1 MPISEL
7 KLAKEL
13 IRRPSITPK
22 DAGAIN
28 ILAKKLR
35 SLGFKCQLINFKN
48 IKNLYAKLG
57 KSSPNFCYAGHTDV
71 VPPGN
76 ISDWSVNP
84 FKPTVKNN
92 KLIGRG
98 ANDMK
103 ASIACF
109 VAAVSRFKAKNK
121 KFNGSISLLITGD
134 EEGVAINGTKRVVE
148 YLKRKREKINFC
160 LVGEPTNPNKLG
172 EMIKIGRRG
181 SITGRLTITGTQ
193 GHVAY
198 PHRAN
203 NPSNTIVNILKR
215 IKETKLDNGT
225 KKVVKYLKRK
235 KEKINF
241 CLVGEPTNPNKLGEM
256 IKIGRRGSITG
267 RLTVIGTQGHVAYP
281 HIANNPSNTLV
292 KILKKIKEVK
302 LDKGT
307 KNFQPSNLEITKINI
322 DNHTDNVI
330 PGSANAVFNIRYND
344 KHSSSSLKRK
354 LNKIFRSITRKA
366 KCKFNIKYEVSGEA
380 FLTKPNKTTYM
391 IQNTIKK
398 ITGIKPK
405 LSTAGGTSD
414 ARFIR
419 KIAPCLEFGL
429 VGKTMHKID
438 ESVPLPDLK
447 KLTNIYLNILE
458 NYFK

>member
-1 MPISEL
+1 MAISEL

-22 DAGAIN
+22 DAGTIN
-28 ILAKKLR
+28 LLAKNLR

-57 KSSPNFCYAGHTDV
+57 RSSPNFCYAGHTDV

-76 ISDWSVNP
+76 IKEWSVNP
-84 FKPTVKNN
+84 FNPTVKNN

-109 VAAVSRFKAKNK
+109 VTAVGKFKTKNK
-121 KFNGSISLLITGD
+121 KINGSISLLITGD
-134 EEGVAINGTKRVVE
+134 EEGIAINGTKRVVE
-148 YLKRKREKINFC
+148 
-160 LVGEPTNPNKLG
+160 
-172 EMIKIGRRG
+172 
-181 SITGRLTITGTQ
+181 
-193 GHVAY
+193 
-198 PHRAN
+198 
-203 NPSNTIVNILKR
+203 
-215 IKETKLDNGT
+215 
-225 KKVVKYLKRK
+225 YLKRK

-256 IKIGRRGSITG
+256 IKIGRRGSVTG

-281 HIANNPSNTLV
+281 HRANNPSNTMI
-292 KILKKIKEVK
+292 KILKKIKEIK

-322 DNHTDNVI
+322 DNHADNVI
-330 PGSANAVFNIRYND
+330 PGSANAVFNIRFNN
-344 KHSSSSLKRK
+344 KHSSGSLKRK
-354 LNKIFRSITRKA
+354 LNTIFRSITKKTR
-366 KCKFNIKYEVSGEA
+366 CRFSVKYETSGEA

-398 ITGIKPK
+398 ITRIKPR
-405 LSTAGGTSD
+405 LSTTGGTSD

-438 ESVPLPDLK
+438 ESVPLSDLK

>member
-1 MPISEL
+1 MIIDEV

-13 IRRPSITPK
+13 IRKPSITPK

-28 ILAKKLR
+28 VLAKYLR
-35 SLGFKCQLINFKN
+35 SLGFKCQIMNFKN
-48 IKNLYAKLG
+48 IKNLYARLG
-57 KSSPNFCYAGHTDV
+57 RSYPNFCYAGHTDV

-76 ISDWSVNP
+76 INEWTVNP
-84 FKPTVKNN
+84 FKPMIKNN

-109 VAAVSRFKAKNK
+109 VAAVSKFKNSNK
-121 KFNGSISLLITGD
+121 KFKGSISLLITGD
-134 EEGVAINGTKRVVE
+134 EEGTAVNGTKKVVE
-148 YLKRKREKINFC
+148 RLKRRGEKINFC
-160 LVGEPTNPNKLG
+160 IVGEPTNPDKLG

-181 SITGRLTITGTQ
+181 SITGRLTIIGTQ

-203 NPSNTIVNILKR
+203 NPSNT
-215 IKETKLDNGT
+215 
-225 KKVVKYLKRK
+225 
-235 KEKINF
+235 
-241 CLVGEPTNPNKLGEM
+241 M
-256 IKIGRRGSITG
+256 I
-267 RLTVIGTQGHVAYP
+267 
-281 HIANNPSNTLV
+281 
-292 KILKKIKEVK
+292 KILKKIKEIR

-307 KNFQPSNLEITKINI
+307 KNFQASNLEITKINI
-322 DNHTDNVI
+322 DNNADNVI
-330 PGSANAVFNIRYND
+330 PGLANAVFNIRFNN

-354 LNKIFRSITRKA
+354 LNGIFKSITKKK
-366 KCKFNIKYEVSGEA
+366 KCKFQVKYEVSGEA
-380 FLTKPNKTTYM
+380 FLTKPNKTAYM
-391 IQNTIKK
+391 VQNIIKK
-398 ITGIKPK
+398 LTKIKPK
-405 LSTAGGTSD
+405 LSPTGGTSD

-419 KIAPCLEFGL
+419 TIAPCLEFGL

-458 NYFK
+458 NYF

>member
-1 MPISEL
+1 MKISEL

-13 IRRPSITPK
+13 IRKPSITPN

-28 ILAKKLR
+28 ILAKNLK
-35 SLGFKCQLINFKN
+35 SLGFKCQIINFKN

-76 ISDWSVNP
+76 INDWSVNP
-84 FKPTVKNN
+84 FKPAVKNN

-109 VAAVSRFKAKNK
+109 VAAVSRFKIKNRNFK
-121 KFNGSISLLITGD
+121 GSISLLITGD
-134 EEGVAINGTKRVVE
+134 EEGLAINGTKRVVD
-148 YLKRKREKINFC
+148 YLKRKREKISFC

-181 SITGRLTITGTQ
+181 SITGRLIVIGTQ

-203 NPSNTIVNILKR
+203 NPANTII
-215 IKETKLDNGT
+215 
-225 KKVVKYLKRK
+225 
-235 KEKINF
+235 
-241 CLVGEPTNPNKLGEM
+241 
-256 IKIGRRGSITG
+256 
-267 RLTVIGTQGHVAYP
+267 
-281 HIANNPSNTLV
+281 

-307 KNFQPSNLEITKINI
+307 KDFQPSNLEITKINI
-322 DNHTDNVI
+322 NNHADNVI
-330 PGSANAVFNIRYND
+330 PGTASAIFNIRFND

-354 LNKIFRSITRKA
+354 LNTIFRSITKKT
-366 KCKFNIKYEVSGEA
+366 KCGFKVKYEVSGEA

-405 LSTAGGTSD
+405 LSTTGGTSD
-414 ARFIR
+414 ARFIK

-438 ESVPLPDLK
+438 ESVSLSDLK
-447 KLTNIYLNILE
+447 KLN
-458 NYFK
+458 

>member
-1 MPISEL
+1 MPINEL

-22 DAGAIN
+22 DAGTIN
-28 ILAKKLR
+28 LLAKNLR

-76 ISDWSVNP
+76 ISEWSVNP
-84 FKPTVKNN
+84 FKPAVKNN

-98 ANDMK
+98 ANDIK

-109 VAAVSRFKAKNK
+109 VSAVSKFRAKNK
-121 KFNGSISLLITGD
+121 KFNGSKSLLITGD
-134 EEGVAINGTKRVVE
+134 EDGLAINGTKRVVE

-172 EMIKIGRRG
+172 EMIKVGRRG
-181 SITGRLTITGTQ
+181 SITGRLTIIGTQ

-203 NPSNTIVNILKR
+203 NPSNS
-215 IKETKLDNGT
+215 
-225 KKVVKYLKRK
+225 
-235 KEKINF
+235 
-241 CLVGEPTNPNKLGEM
+241 M
-256 IKIGRRGSITG
+256 
-267 RLTVIGTQGHVAYP
+267 
-281 HIANNPSNTLV
+281 V
-292 KILKKIKEVK
+292 KILKKLKEIKF
-302 LDKGT
+302 DKGT
-307 KNFQPSNLEITKINI
+307 KNFQQSNLEITKINI
-322 DNHTDNVI
+322 DNHADNVI
-330 PGSANAVFNIRYND
+330 PGSAEAVFNIRFNNR
-344 KHSSSSLKRK
+344 HSSGSLKRK
-354 LNKIFRSITRKA
+354 LNPIFKSITKKT
-366 KCKFNIKYEVSGEA
+366 KCRFEIKYEGSGEA
-380 FLTKPNKTTYM
+380 FLTKLNKTTFM

-398 ITGIKPK
+398 ITKIKPK

-438 ESVPLPDLK
+438 ESVTLSDLK

-458 NYFK
+458 NYFKK